1 MTPQATPQG
10 RPQDATP
17 LEETPRGRGR
27 THQDLPSPD
36 GFGGQVQL
44 LLIVTPIN
52 RRNEDAGRVLI
63 VLLAA
68 LALGEK
74 VVTAVHAQDE

>member
-17 LEETPRGRGR
+17 LEETSRGR
-27 THQDLPSPD
+27 THQDPRLPD

-52 RRNEDAGRVLI
+52 RRNEDAGRVSI

-68 LALGEK
+68 PALGEK